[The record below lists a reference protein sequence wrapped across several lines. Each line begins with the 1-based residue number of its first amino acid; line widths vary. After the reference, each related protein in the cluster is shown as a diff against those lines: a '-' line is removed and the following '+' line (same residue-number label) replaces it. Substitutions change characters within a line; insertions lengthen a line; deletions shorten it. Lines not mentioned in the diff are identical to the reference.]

1 MDFSPPGK
9 CDGMNDMHKDLEFLL
24 QKSDSILLCA
34 SLLIRIRQKLARVQA
49 QSETQIA
56 SLALSLVSIWS

>member
-1 MDFSPPGK
+1 
-9 CDGMNDMHKDLEFLL
+9 MNDMHKDLEFLL